1 MYVCINASVVVI
13 QVGVYVTGEMRRIWS
28 TSGAHVGSTA
38 VAIPVLAPRL
48 ILLLLHL
55 LLLLAGPSATVVLA
69 APVSL
74 VPLNLPQGKKKK
86 KKKTLNEPIRSSLF

>member
-1 MYVCINASVVVI
+1 MYVCINAGVVVV
-13 QVGVYVTGEMRRIWS
+13 QVGGLCDGGDEENMEHKRCSCGEHCGCNPCTCS
-28 TSGAHVGSTA
+28 KTD
-38 VAIPVLAPRL
+38 

-74 VPLNLPQGKKKK
+74 VPLNLPQGKK
-86 KKKTLNEPIRSSLF
+86 EDSQ

>member
-1 MYVCINASVVVI
+1 MHAGVVVV

-28 TSGAHVGSTA
+28 TSSGAHVGSTA

-48 ILLLLHL
+48 ILLLLLHL

-74 VPLNLPQGKKKK
+74 VPLNLPQGKK
-86 KKKTLNEPIRSSLF
+86 EDSQ

>member
-1 MYVCINASVVVI
+1 MYVCINAGVVVV

-28 TSGAHVGSTA
+28 TSGVHVGSTA

-48 ILLLLHL
+48 ILLLLLHL

-74 VPLNLPQGKKKK
+74 VPLNLPQGKK
-86 KKKTLNEPIRSSLF
+86 EDSQ